1 MKYQAIIF
9 DMDGTIIATDHIWN
23 KATERFLDSRT
34 IEIQHEEKIALYE
47 FLKGMALPDAS
58 RHLKSTFNVDDHEDV
73 IMHEYSHFAN
83 TLYQTEVMFVE
94 GFLEFHAT
102 LDSHNLK
109 YGVATNADDRTLNTT
124 KKALPLETLFGQH
137 IYNIAHVNFQ
147 GKPKPD
153 IYLHAAAQLGIDPR
167 LCIAIEDSAHGVK
180 AAKAANMFCIGINT
194 HGNPDQ
200 LKEADIIINGY
211 HEIDLANLLNKP
223 VPPNS

>member
-23 KATERFLDSRT
+23 KATERFLESRT
-34 IEIQHEEKIALYE
+34 IQIQHEEKMALCE
-47 FLKGMALPDAS
+47 FMKGMALPDAS
-58 RHLKSTFNVDDHEDV
+58 RHLKTLFNVDDHEDL
-73 IMHEYSHFAN
+73 IMHEYSHYASS
-83 TLYQTEVMFVE
+83 LYETEVKFIE

-102 LDSHNLK
+102 LDAHNLK
-109 YGVATNADDRTLNTT
+109 YGVATNADDRTLITT

-137 IYNIAHVNFQ
+137 IYNITHVNFQ

-153 IYLHAAAQLGIDPR
+153 IYLHAASQLGVDPQ

-180 AAKAANMFCIGINT
+180 AAKAANMLCIGINS
-194 HGNPDQ
+194 HGSAHQ

-211 HEIDLANLLNKP
+211 HEIDLTQLLGIQAVVIK
-223 VPPNS
+223 